1 MKKTVIVIL
10 ILFIFI
16 FSACTKELVHHN
28 KNFMAMSTVVTYQ
41 AYAEEGINVNSIIK
55 EAILGTEKL
64 MSRTDSE
71 SEIYKINE
79 LAGSD
84 KKVEVS
90 EDVKEIIET
99 SLMYQNLTNNSFRIT
114 IYPLVVLWDIMNP
127 DAPIPTDEEIE
138 QAKQLSDTNN
148 LRYNKDEGTLA
159 MIEKGSG
166 IDLGGI
172 AKGFAV
178 DQAVEELKDRGVS
191 HGFISIG
198 GGVQAFGGKESGDPW
213 VLGLQNP
220 ITPQKGHFATYA
232 TQDGA
237 VVTSG
242 DYQRRKVQD
251 EVVYHHI
258 IDPET
263 GYPVQQGLAA
273 VTIFTD
279 NSTDADA
286 YSTAVYIMGFEKGL
300 DFVNEREEVEAMFV
314 FHDKTVY
321 ATDGVKD
328 KINVVDSEFYFDEN
342 R

>member
-1 MKKTVIVIL
+1 MKKIVVTIL
-10 ILFIFI
+10 ILFLLI
-16 FSACTKELVHHN
+16 FSACSKELVHHN

-41 AYAEEGINVNSIIK
+41 VHAEEDIDVDNIIK
-55 EAILGTEKL
+55 KTILETEEL
-64 MSRTDSE
+64 MSRTDPD

-79 LAGSD
+79 LAGTD
-84 KKVEVS
+84 EEVIIS
-90 EDVKEIIET
+90 KEVQEVIEA
-99 SLMYQNLTNNSFRIT
+99 SLKYQNLTDDSFRIT
-114 IYPLVVLWDIMNP
+114 IYPLVILWDIMNP
-127 DAPIPTDEEIE
+127 DAPIPSEEEIE
-138 QAKQLSDTNN
+138 KAKKLSDTNN
-148 LRYNKDEGTLA
+148 LVYNEEKESIK

-172 AKGFAV
+172 AKGYAV
-178 DQAVEELKDRGVS
+178 DQAVKNLRERGVK

-220 ITPQKGHFATYA
+220 ITPQIGHFATYA
-232 TQDGA
+232 TKEGA

-242 DYQRRKVQD
+242 DYQRRKVKD
-251 EVVYHHI
+251 GVVYHHI

-273 VTIFTD
+273 VTIFAEK
-279 NSTDADA
+279 SIDADA

-300 DFVNEREEVEAMFV
+300 EFINEIEDVEAMFV
-314 FHDKTVY
+314 FHDKKVY
-321 ATDGVKD
+321 ATEGVKD
-328 KINVVDSEFYFDEN
+328 KINIVNTEFYFYEN